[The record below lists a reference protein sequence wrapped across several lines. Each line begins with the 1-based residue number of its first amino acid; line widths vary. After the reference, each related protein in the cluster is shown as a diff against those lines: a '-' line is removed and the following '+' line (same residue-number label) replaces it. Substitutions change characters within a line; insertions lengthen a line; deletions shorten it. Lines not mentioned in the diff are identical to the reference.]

1 VPAALVFAAAPLHPT
16 PRLSARLATLNSP
29 IVVAADGGATTA
41 LSFGFTPDLVLG
53 DFDSIDSATL
63 TRLQAEHVQIETHPR
78 DKNAT
83 DGQLAVQRALQASP
97 TELFLVGYL
106 GGPRLD
112 QALANVLLLAAL
124 EVPAVL
130 LDAQN
135 ECRLLRDASSLAWT
149 AEPDEVV
156 SLIPLTPTVQGVRTV
171 GLSWPLRHER
181 LLLGDTRGVSN
192 EPAAEQVEVSIDAG
206 RLLVTRHF
214 PRL

>member
-1 VPAALVFAAAPLHPT
+1 V
-16 PRLSARLATLNSP
+16 
-29 IVVAADGGATTA
+29 IAADAGATTA
-41 LSFGFTPDLVLG
+41 LRFGFTPDLVLG
-53 DFDSIDSATL
+53 DFDSIDPATL
-63 TRLQAEHVQIETHPR
+63 TRVRAEHVRIETHPR

-83 DGQLAVQRALQASP
+83 DGQLAIERALESSP
-97 TELFLVGYL
+97 DELFLVGYL

-135 ECRLLRDASSLAWT
+135 ECRLLRDASTLAWT

-156 SLIPLTPTVQGVRTV
+156 SLIPLTPVVEEVRTV
-171 GLSWPLRHER
+171 GLRWPLENER

-192 EPAAEQVEVSIDAG
+192 EPATERVEVSIDAG